1 MYATRTVTDEF
12 ETAPA
17 ANRRYLNR
25 RRAEGLPSSALP
37 TLGSA
42 RRPTGKGAAAGSRLG
57 APVLPVAGAW
67 GFAGLGLPAALA
79 TPRPPTQTGAYTASD
94 SALLAVWAVLPPSL
108 IPPARPQ
115 PGAEQMC
122 SRPRLPRR
130 PVIPS
135 LSTRALAALR
145 PALAS
150 QSPPLWVQSRLDP
163 SPTPAAP
170 DSADPAHLRSPVPPR
185 LPGQP
190 SSKTPPFKQKLSL
203 VEAEPRKAVV
213 IVLPPSPGQ
222 GGGLPERRPLC
233 LLSVLGP
240 AAVQPPPLFT
250 QLFRPNLTVATGSG
264 SSFASPHAVC
274 EPDAMRG

>member
-1 MYATRTVTDEF
+1 MK
-12 ETAPA
+12 
-17 ANRRYLNR
+17 
-25 RRAEGLPSSALP
+25 SAYRIL
-37 TLGSA
+37 LGI
-42 RRPTGKGAAAGSRLG
+42 G
-57 APVLPVAGAW
+57 APVLPVTGAW

-79 TPRPPTQTGAYTASD
+79 TLPPPQTGAYTASD

-108 IPPARPQ
+108 MRPARPQ

-150 QSPPLWVQSRLDP
+150 QSPPLWVQPRPDP

-170 DSADPAHLRSPVPPR
+170 DSADPAHPRSPVPPR

-190 SSKTPPFKQKLSL
+190 SSKTPPFKQKPSLL
-203 VEAEPRKAVV
+203 VEAEPRKAAVF
-213 IVLPPSPGQ
+213 VLPPSPGQ

-240 AAVQPPPLFT
+240 AAVQPLPCLP
-250 QLFRPNLTVATGSG
+250 RCSG
-264 SSFASPHAVC
+264 QTSQ
-274 EPDAMRG
+274 